1 MKKRVLTILL
11 ACLLTL
17 GLLPFSVSA
26 AGELAFTDV
35 VKTDWFYNDVKT
47 AVDAGLVNGK
57 SATTYCPA
65 DNLTYAEA
73 VKLAACMNQKHTTGV
88 VSLVNG
94 DPWYQ
99 SYVDYAKM
107 QGIITKDYEWKQPA
121 TRAGYMAIFAHA
133 LPDSALAAKN
143 AAKALSLIPGILE
156 TLEQERGASGGRG
169 ELALISAAS
178 SEFKNLLSA
187 KCEAERYSIPPR
199 ANADYFYNLFDSR
212 KGAENNSSF
221 FSLHPFR
228 AFKLWENSARFTDE
242 EISRAF
248 GAIFSANKQM
258 VTGGDMRLA
267 LENLVI
273 KIAGA

>member
-1 MKKRVLTILL
+1 MKKRILTILM
-11 ACLLTL
+11 ACFLTL
-17 GLLPFSVSA
+17 GLLPLSVSA

-35 VKTDWFYNDVKT
+35 AKTDWFYNDVKT

-73 VKLAACMNQKHTTGV
+73 VKLAACMNQKHSTGV

-143 AAKALSLIPGILE
+143 EVPDGSIPDVPM
-156 TLEQERGASGGRG
+156 THPPGRG
-169 ELALISAAS
+169 DLQAL
-178 SEFKNLLSA
+178 
-187 KCEAERYSIPPR
+187 P
-199 ANADYFYNLFDSR
+199 
-212 KGAENNSSF
+212 
-221 FSLHPFR
+221 
-228 AFKLWENSARFTDE
+228 
-242 EISRAF
+242 
-248 GAIFSANKQM
+248 
-258 VTGGDMRLA
+258 GGDPPGKRREVQLQSRVQHPPERSRGDPHPDDVRERA
-267 LENLVI
+267 EELHDGDES
-273 KIAGA
+273 